1 MTDIPKTTATADDV
15 LDALAKAHAAMMD
28 AAAVMARRYGHGNEK
43 SVQLCGAALMISNDW
58 SPAIEMEEEPANA
71 R

>member
-1 MTDIPKTTATADDV
+1 MSKAETTATAADV

-28 AAAVMARRYGHGNEK
+28 AALVLARRYGQGNEK

-58 SPAIEMEEEPANA
+58 SPAIQAEEEPANA
-71 R
+71 K